1 MNKNILKFSRG
12 GVKAFTLAEVLITLV
27 IIGVIAAMTVPSL
40 MNNTNKK
47 ENIVRYK
54 KAISTINQA
63 LNRNYAL
70 YGFNMASVDENC
82 RSESNDTPDA
92 IMSVCSIFNTT
103 LLRINS
109 YDYSTL
115 KTENG
120 KLYYSELY
128 SKGTAPDT
136 QIKERGVQ
144 LYFYQMVT
152 GGLFA
157 FHSPHKGNNTIPACT
172 MTGRTLQQALKDP
185 EFQKYCVAW
194 VDINGVKPP
203 NKEVRCSDGK
213 AHYGESMDSCTV
225 NLKDITD
232 VFPIALYD
240 SSAVPASAAASKV
253 VGMF

>member
-1 MNKNILKFSRG
+1 MRKIFRKQL
-12 GVKAFTLAEVLITLV
+12 AFTLAEVLITLV
-27 IIGVIAAMTVPSL
+27 IIGVVAAMTVPSL

-70 YGFNMASVDENC
+70 YGFNMASVDSNC
-82 RSESNDTPDA
+82 KDEDKDRADS

-109 YDYSTL
+109 FNYATL
-115 KTENG
+115 RTPNG
-120 KLYYSELY
+120 KLYYQELY
-128 SKGTAPDT
+128 GKGTTSDT
-136 QIKERGVQ
+136 QIKEQGIQ
-144 LYFYQMVT
+144 LYFYQMVN

-157 FHSPHKGNNTIPACT
+157 FHSPHKGNNTIPACSLQ
-172 MTGRTLQQALKDP
+172 GRTLQEALKNK

-213 AHYGESMDSCTV
+213 AHYGELATDCEV

-232 VFPIALYD
+232 VFPVALYD

>member
-1 MNKNILKFSRG
+1 MRKIFRKQL
-12 GVKAFTLAEVLITLV
+12 AFTLAEVLITLV
-27 IIGVIAAMTVPSL
+27 IIGVVAAMTVPSL

-70 YGFNMASVDENC
+70 YGFNMASVDSNC
-82 RSESNDTPDA
+82 KDEDKDRADS

-109 YDYSTL
+109 FNYATL
-115 KTENG
+115 RTPNG
-120 KLYYSELY
+120 KLYYQELY
-128 SKGTAPDT
+128 GKGTTSDT
-136 QIKERGVQ
+136 QIKEQGIQ
-144 LYFYQMVT
+144 LYFYQMVN

-157 FHSPHKGNNTIPACT
+157 FHSPHKGNNTIPACSLQ
-172 MTGRTLQQALKDP
+172 GRTLQEALKNK

-203 NKEVRCSDGK
+203 NKEVRCRRV
-213 AHYGESMDSCTV
+213 TWT
-225 NLKDITD
+225 TD
-232 VFPIALYD
+232 
-240 SSAVPASAAASKV
+240 
-253 VGMF
+253 

>member
-1 MNKNILKFSRG
+1 MKNIFRKNY
-12 GVKAFTLAEVLITLV
+12 AFTLAEVLITLV

-70 YGFNMASVDENC
+70 YGFNMASVDANC
-82 RSESNDTPDA
+82 KNEDKDRADS

-103 LLRINS
+103 LLKVNS
-109 YDYSTL
+109 YNYANL
-115 KTENG
+115 KTHDG
-120 KLYYSELY
+120 KLYYQQLY
-128 SKGTAPDT
+128 SKGTTKDT
-136 QIKERGVQ
+136 MIKEQGIQ
-144 LYFYQMVT
+144 LYFYQMVN

-157 FHSPHKGNNTIPACT
+157 FHSPHKGNNTIPACS
-172 MTGRTLQQALKDP
+172 MNGRTLQQALKDK

-194 VDINGVKPP
+194 VDINGVNPP
-203 NKEVRCSDGK
+203 NKEVRCTDGK
-213 AHYGESMDSCTV
+213 AHYGELAADCEVS
-225 NLKDITD
+225 LKDITD
-232 VFPIALYD
+232 VFPVALYD